1 MPPLNPLLILG
12 NNEHIQHN
20 TTTKMIYIKCVLRG
34 QPHRIT
40 HSTSLHNGLICLI
53 QIADNS
59 PF

>member
-34 QPHRIT
+34 NHTALLTVPA
-40 HSTSLHNGLICLI
+40 STMVSYV
-53 QIADNS
+53 
-59 PF
+59 

>member
-34 QPHRIT
+34 NHTALLTAPA
-40 HSTSLHNGLICLI
+40 STMVSYVLI
-53 QIADNS
+53 QTADNS